1 MDLHHMLARPLR
13 VDHFLATMLDRRA
26 RGITNGDLADPHA
39 TVVQHTIL
47 DKPHAVRAAVVDD
60 FSEGLALEH
69 DASAVQELAHWAAEN
84 AEVQGRRDA
93 TGFSSFASWCLR
105 VHRVDGALPPRLEAL
120 GRLDACS
127 EGPWEAAAAALGQLP
142 AEIDLQAMQRSG
154 GRR

>member
-26 RGITNGDLADPHA
+26 GGITNGDLADPHA

-47 DKPHAVRAAVVDD
+47 D
-60 FSEGLALEH
+60 LALEH